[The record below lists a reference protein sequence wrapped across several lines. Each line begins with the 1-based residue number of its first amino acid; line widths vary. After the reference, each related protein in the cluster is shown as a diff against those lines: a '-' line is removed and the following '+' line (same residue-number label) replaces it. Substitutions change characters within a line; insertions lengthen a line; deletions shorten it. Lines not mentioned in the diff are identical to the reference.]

1 MLLLNQETDQRSR
14 HLTTEPRR
22 PRLAR
27 TTNLCE
33 NSLHPMK
40 MTSGVEGEGM
50 GRAVT
55 PSQDEARPSE
65 SGGEEDQAAAT
76 LWERV
81 RGCMLVEW
89 CLAYSATGFVLLEAM
104 DVFSDVWGWPL
115 AVQKAITLLLGFGL
129 IITAMTAWFR
139 SEGSGAK
146 GWCLACGIDLLIVA
160 AMIGGLVVAV
170 QVTVAL
176 TG

>member
-1 MLLLNQETDQRSR
+1 MLLLNQEIHGRSWD
-14 HLTTEPRR
+14 LTTEPRHPRR
-22 PRLAR
+22 PR
-27 TTNLCE
+27 TTNLRE
-33 NSLHPMK
+33 NSPRAME
-40 MTSGVEGEGM
+40 MTARAPEEGG
-50 GRAVT
+50 GPSAT
-55 PSQDEARPSE
+55 PSQRERRPTE
-65 SGGEEDQAAAT
+65 PGGMEERPGAT

-81 RGCMLVEW
+81 RRCMLVEW

-129 IITAMTAWFR
+129 LVTAMTAWFR

-146 GWCLACGIDLLIVA
+146 GWCVACGIDLLIVA

>member
-1 MLLLNQETDQRSR
+1 MNMSAGV
-14 HLTTEPRR
+14 TE
-22 PRLAR
+22 
-27 TTNLCE
+27 
-33 NSLHPMK
+33 
-40 MTSGVEGEGM
+40 EGG
-50 GRAVT
+50 GPSAT
-55 PSQDEARPSE
+55 PSQRELRPTE
-65 SGGEEDQAAAT
+65 PGGVEEREAAT

-81 RGCMLVEW
+81 RRCMLVEW

-115 AVQKAITLLLGFGL
+115 GVQKAITLLLGFGL
-129 IITAMTAWFR
+129 IVTAMTAWFR